1 MPYSL
6 TISRKI
12 YFLQPQKVMGILNL
26 TPDSFFTES
35 RCTGTTESAV
45 ADEALR
51 RVERMLADGMDILDL
66 GAVSTRPGSQAPT
79 AEEEWRRLRDPLRR
93 IATRFPDLPISID
106 TFRADVARYGVEN
119 GAHIINDISGGLFD
133 EAMFETVGRLQVP
146 YILMHTADRPDRMQD
161 APRYADVT
169 ADLIRF
175 FSERLTA
182 ARLAGINDI
191 IIDPGFGFGKT
202 VAHNYQLLAQLSRF
216 KILECPIL
224 AGLSRKSMLWK
235 PLQSSPDHMLNA
247 TTCVNTLALVQGAD
261 ILRVHDVKAAAEA
274 VRLFN
279 LYNAY

>member
-119 GAHIINDISGGLFD
+119 GAHIINGKVPHALLLEMLTDSGMGTMVTGL
-133 EAMFETVGRLQVP
+133 ASSQCLNLSPVGKF
-146 YILMHTADRPDRMQD
+146 A
-161 APRYADVT
+161 AK
-169 ADLIRF
+169 LIENR
-175 FSERLTA
+175 
-182 ARLAGINDI
+182 
-191 IIDPGFGFGKT
+191 
-202 VAHNYQLLAQLSRF
+202 
-216 KILECPIL
+216 
-224 AGLSRKSMLWK
+224 
-235 PLQSSPDHMLNA
+235 
-247 TTCVNTLALVQGAD
+247 
-261 ILRVHDVKAAAEA
+261 
-274 VRLFN
+274 
-279 LYNAY
+279 